1 MCKFKKLTI
10 LFILCF
16 LALNGNIY
24 AADITTSESTE
35 TLEAITET
43 ATESKAEEAVTDV
56 VKTDAVS
63 DGDDEEEKSSS
74 DESEESSVEEDEDE
88 EPDCD

>member
-63 DGDDEEEKSSS
+63 DDEEEKSSS